1 MNGTIQQT
9 NISVKGVRKMENIL
23 TTVDELVRRSKE
35 AQAQIEFT
43 SQEQADA
50 AARAICK
57 IVYDNAEMLGPMAA
71 EETRMGDI
79 NDKITKCR
87 MKSSLIWQSIK
98 NKKTVGIIAKHEDLN
113 VLEIAKPMGVV
124 AAIIPSTNPVVTPMC
139 NAAFALK
146 TRNSVIFAPHPRA
159 VKCTQLLVSMFQ
171 QELEKLDLPKDLVLT
186 LENISVEESAKL
198 MSSADIVVATGG
210 PSMVKA
216 AYSSGKPS
224 LGVGQGNV
232 QCIIDEDVD
241 LADAAEKVLIGR
253 SFDNGLICLGEQTVF
268 VPREKYDAFIEE
280 IKNHGGFYIDDADQV
295 QKIRDGIFPECGP
308 LNRDVVGLSAS
319 DIGKVIGIDVPEGTR
334 AIVVKA
340 ETAGSAEQLCRE
352 KLCPVLAVLPYDTF
366 EEGIGYMVENLEFE
380 GKGHSIAV
388 HSNTPEHVEYAAI
401 QCSVSRVVVNQASG
415 TTGGGS
421 PKNGFTPTTTLGCGS
436 WGNNS
441 FSGNFSH
448 VHLMNITRVSYP
460 FAESY
465 LPDPEMAWD

>member
-1 MNGTIQQT
+1 MKDT
-9 NISVKGVRKMENIL
+9 L
-23 TTVDELVRRSKE
+23 TTVEELVKRSKA
-35 AQAQIEFT
+35 AQAKIEFAT
-43 SQEQADA
+43 QEQADA

-57 IVYDNAEMLGPMAA
+57 IVYDNAEMLGRMAA
-71 EETRMGDI
+71 EETRMGDVQ
-79 NDKITKCR
+79 DKITKCR

-98 NKKTVGIIAKHEDLN
+98 DKKTVGVIARLEELHM
-113 VLEIAKPMGVV
+113 LEIAKPMGAV

-159 VKCTQLLVSMFQ
+159 VKCTTQLVTMFQ
-171 QELEKLDLPKDLVLT
+171 AELEKLNLPKDLILT

-198 MSSADIVVATGG
+198 MSSVDVVVATGG
-210 PSMVKA
+210 PGMVKA

-232 QCIIDEDVD
+232 QCIIDHDAD
-241 LADAAEKVLIGR
+241 LSDAAKKILTGR
-253 SFDNGLICLGEQTVF
+253 CFDNGLICLGEQTVF
-268 VPREKYDAFIEE
+268 VPETKYGKFIEE
-280 IKNHGGFYIDDADQV
+280 IKSNGGFYIDNPEQV
-295 QKIRDGIFPECGP
+295 AKIREGIFPNGGP
-308 LNRDVVGLSAS
+308 INRDVVGLSAAQ
-319 DIGKVIGIDVPEGTR
+319 IGKVIGVDVPEDVR

-340 ETAGSAEQLCRE
+340 SAVGAGDDLCRE
-352 KLCPVLAVLPYDTF
+352 KLCPVLTVLPYDTF
-366 EEGIGYMVENLEFE
+366 ENGVAHMVENLELE
-380 GKGHSIAV
+380 GKGHSIAI

-401 QCSVSRVVVNQASG
+401 LCSVSRVVVNQPSG

-421 PKNGFTPTTTLGCGS
+421 PTNGFTPTTTLGCGS

-460 FAESY
+460 FTESY